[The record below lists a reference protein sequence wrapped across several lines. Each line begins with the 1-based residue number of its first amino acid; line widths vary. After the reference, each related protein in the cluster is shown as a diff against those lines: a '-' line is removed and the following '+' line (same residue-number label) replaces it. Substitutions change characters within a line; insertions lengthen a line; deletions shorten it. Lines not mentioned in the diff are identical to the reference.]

1 MFLSKQT
8 PLDTRACVYF
18 GVKGNLGQNQCTST
32 HFLEDC
38 LQVAVDQLLLKKTQ
52 MLIFRTRPLD
62 LHLFLDFL

>member
-8 PLDTRACVYF
+8 PLDSKACVCF
-18 GVKGNLGQNQCTST
+18 RVKGDLGQNQCTSS

-38 LQVAVDQLLLKKTQ
+38 LKVAAEQLLLKKTQ
-52 MLIFRTRPLD
+52 MLIFRMRPLD